1 MCHNEESNQLM
12 NEELE
17 WLRGLYIEDLCK
29 MVNYGGHN
37 RPRVKRPGK
46 WAALESQIKLNENHD
61 DYIKIDDR
69 KVWVWSDLH
78 FFHKNIIGFSERP
91 FPDVATM
98 NEHLVA
104 NFNEYVGPDDISIWV
119 GDVGFGSTTEIN
131 ELLDQCNG
139 YKILIVG
146 NHDFDKKQRVRK
158 FNFDETHLIYSI
170 NIDGGALVFTHYPM
184 DNIIHPW
191 INMHGH
197 LHAFPKLDTG
207 NPLHYNVNCEG
218 SSYRP
223 TELTELIEIAKR
235 RIENHGS

>member
-1 MCHNEESNQLM
+1 M
-12 NEELE
+12 NETQKLELN
-17 WLRGLYIEDLCK
+17 WLRDLYLEDLAK
-29 MVNYGGHN
+29 MVNYGGHD
-37 RPRVKRPGK
+37 RPRVRRIGK
-46 WAALESQIKLNENHD
+46 WAALEAQIQLNEHHD
-61 DYIKIDDR
+61 NYVTIPTLDGR

-91 FPDVATM
+91 YPDVATM

-104 NFNEYVGPDDISIWV
+104 NFNDYVGPDDISIWV

-131 ELLDQCNG
+131 ALLDQCNG

-146 NHDFDKKQRVRK
+146 NHDFDKKMRVRK

-170 NIDGGALVFTHYPM
+170 DTPEVSMVFTHYPM

-191 INMHGH
+191 VNMHGH

-207 NPLHYNVNCEG
+207 HPLHYNVNCEG
-218 SSYRP
+218 SGYRP
-223 TELTELIEIAKR
+223 TELPELIEIAKR
-235 RIENHGS
+235 RLDNYGS